1 MLSVNS
7 LDFLSY
13 KNALKGN
20 YRKGVFTFR
29 AILENPATAEA
40 FASNPGGVALVLG
53 WPIGHED
60 HNSAELLE
68 LLLGSS
74 VIDQATLTW
83 MAQWYPDDAD
93 SWDTLASGLDR
104 ATFIAANALLWRA
117 VGRSPMASGKVIATL
132 AGLTCSQ
139 YADIAAV
146 AADESAME
154 AVAAS
159 QVAMTAVAA
168 SQVAMTAVAAS
179 QVAMAAVKAS
189 PTAMA
194 AICASDVAITKYA
207 ASAAGANYSQF
218 DTFTALAADST
229 AMGKVAASEVA
240 MTAVA
245 ASTVAMTAVA
255 ASTVAMTAVGN
266 SQTALNALAA
276 SDTALDA
283 LYARKT
289 RMEGVSKTY
298 SGKVIVL
305 EISSNNAFNVA
316 SYGYAT
322 LSDGTQPDWSSYK
335 GKYAFFKQ
343 FKKVATAIKNDN
355 GSDDWIDYFKI
366 S

>member
-168 SQVAMTAVAAS
+168 SQVAM
-179 QVAMAAVKAS
+179 AAVIAS
-189 PTAMA
+189 PTALNA
-194 AICASDVAITKYA
+194 VVT
-207 ASAAGANYSQF
+207 SQ
-218 DTFTALAADST
+218 
-229 AMGKVAASEVA
+229 VA

>member
-29 AILENPATAEA
+29 AMLENPTTAEA

-159 QVAMTAVAA
+159 QVAM
-168 SQVAMTAVAAS
+168 
-179 QVAMAAVKAS
+179 AAVKAS

-229 AMGKVAASEVA
+229 AMGKVAASETA

-245 ASTVAMTAVA
+245 ASQTAMTAVI
-255 ASTVAMTAVGN
+255 ASTSERNFIAPA
-266 SQTALNALAA
+266 
-276 SDTALDA
+276 
-283 LYARKT
+283 
-289 RMEGVSKTY
+289 
-298 SGKVIVL
+298 
-305 EISSNNAFNVA
+305 
-316 SYGYAT
+316 
-322 LSDGTQPDWSSYK
+322 
-335 GKYAFFKQ
+335 
-343 FKKVATAIKNDN
+343 
-355 GSDDWIDYFKI
+355 
-366 S
+366 

>member
-20 YRKGVFTFR
+20 YRKGVYAFR
-29 AILENPATAEA
+29 TMLENPATAEA

-53 WPIGHED
+53 WPIGYED

-83 MAQWYPDDAD
+83 MAQWYADYAD

-104 ATFIAANALLWRA
+104 ATFMAANPLIWRA
-117 VGRSPMASGKVIATL
+117 LGRSPMASGKVISTL

-179 QVAMAAVKAS
+179 TVAMAAV
-189 PTAMA
+189 
-194 AICASDVAITKYA
+194 A
-207 ASAAGANYSQF
+207 ASA
-218 DTFTALAADST
+218 TARNAVTASST
-229 AMGKVAASEVA
+229 A
-240 MTAVA
+240 T
-245 ASTVAMTAVA
+245 
-255 ASTVAMTAVGN
+255 
-266 SQTALNALAA
+266 NALAN
-276 SDTALDA
+276 SSL
-283 LYARKT
+283 KT
-289 RMEGVSKTY
+289 TVDWTGFN
-298 SGKVIVL
+298 
-305 EISSNNAFNVA
+305 SSNSYFTRRSGLCYIINVFRDSTTSYELTLRVYEGAAA
-316 SYGYAT
+316 SVSEKAMGVVQNTPVRVDRFAPNIEAKLNNT
-322 LSDGTQPDWSSYK
+322 TSS
-335 GKYAFFKQ
+335 KYTVTFIPCA
-343 FKKVATAIKNDN
+343 
-355 GSDDWIDYFKI
+355 
-366 S
+366 